1 MLIALVFHIE
11 MLYLMRLCE
20 MAQTELEVRWFG
32 CVHRR
37 DGGLELPEEKT
48 KTTEK
53 IHGCS
58 EGHAEGWCDRG
69 GCRDRNRCWQM
80 IRCGDP

>member
-1 MLIALVFHIE
+1 MSRDADCVAFSHRDAF
-11 MLYLMRLCE
+11 LMRLCE

-48 KTTEK
+48 KTTET

-58 EGHAEGWCDRG
+58 EGGHAEGWCDRR
-69 GCRDRNRCWQM
+69 GCWDRRCRQM
-80 IRCGDP
+80 K